1 MASYTLIKNQPL
13 VVNLP
18 DDFSVQGWEVSENIA
33 YHSGCNP
40 GYIKHS
46 IDLSSADIWTFRYT
60 ILSLTSGTVNIVVGG
75 EVGEVRTAAGIYE
88 ESFEIDDINSLIRFY
103 ATGNSSIQLLQV
115 YPEIASTDGVTLAF
129 NEDADKWV
137 TYYSYVPEFMHK
149 FINGFFTFQNGRLW
163 EHNVNELRNNFYG
176 EQFTSKITFYCNLN
190 AEEVKT
196 FFSMRQKSNKVWSV
210 PEIETPAR
218 YGKPEGQR
226 SRIKKGNFKHLQGDW
241 FADFLRDLNDP
252 RFTTELDALMKG
264 ANLQGDF
271 MKITIENSDVTEVKL
286 SSIQIIVSLS
296 PYNLV

>member
-40 GYIKHS
+40 GYIKS
-46 IDLSSADIWTFRYT
+46 LINLSSATVWAFRYK
-60 ILSLTSGTVNIVVGG
+60 INSLDTGTVNIVVDGISG
-75 EVGEVRTAAGIYE
+75 TIRTVAGTYE
-88 ESFEIDDINSLIRFY
+88 ETFIVDDPATVIQFY
-103 ATGNSSIQLLQV
+103 ATGKCSIELLQV
-115 YPEIASTDGVTLAF
+115 FPELESVAGRTLAF

-137 TYYSYVPEFMHK
+137 TYYSYVPEFIHK

-163 EHNVNELRNNFYG
+163 EHNVNDLRNNFYG
-176 EQFTSKITFYCNLN
+176 EQYTSKITFFCNLN

-196 FFSMRQKSNKVWSV
+196 YFSMRQKSNKVWGV

-218 YGKPEGQR
+218 YGKPEGQK

-296 PYNLV
+296 PYNL